1 MSLLNDIQYSPIDD
15 NQWVTAFLGRPF
27 GEKNF
32 TTASRK
38 ITTVQQMVLMD
49 TASSTNV
56 PCRKWRML
64 VSIVF
69 LLMGINGLF

>member
-1 MSLLNDIQYSPIDD
+1 MSLLNEIQYSPIDD
-15 NQWVTAFLGRPF
+15 NQRVTIFLAGPF

-49 TASSTNV
+49 TARSTNV
-56 PCRKWRML
+56 PCRKWRKL
-64 VSIVF
+64 VSTV
-69 LLMGINGLF
+69 LAANDYQQG

>member
-1 MSLLNDIQYSPIDD
+1 MSLLNEIQYSPIDD
-15 NQWVTAFLGRPF
+15 NQWVTVFLAGPF

-56 PCRKWRML
+56 PCRKWRKL

-69 LLMGINGLF
+69 LLMVINGLF

>member
-1 MSLLNDIQYSPIDD
+1 MSLLNEIQYSPIDD
-15 NQWVTAFLGRPF
+15 NQWVTAFLAGPF

-56 PCRKWRML
+56 PCRKWRKL

-69 LLMGINGLF
+69 LLMVINGLF